1 MTFLSAAAFFLL
13 PLLPAIVLFYM
24 LKLKRRREVVPSTL
38 LWRRSVQDLIANSP
52 FQKLKNNL
60 LMYLQLLILA
70 ALILAL
76 ARPVMRLKREG
87 GTTVVLL
94 MDQTASM
101 KAVEPGGKTRMDLA
115 REAALR
121 AIEQLG
127 SNDEAIVVGFSNRTQ
142 IIQTLTGDRGLL
154 RAAVEGIGAS
164 DSEVNLSETSL
175 ILEGLTTSVNSEA
188 VRTPRDNTRTIV
200 FSDGGLGDVSE
211 KLASVPNLEYVAI
224 GTQGGNLGIIGVD
237 LRESFAGDF
246 EQQVFASIWNS
257 AAEERTAQLELR
269 IGGETVDVKETP
281 VPARGFASVV
291 FTLTGERTGP
301 GEITLP
307 SGGDPFPVDDV
318 ARFVI
323 PPPSRLNILVV
334 SKGNFFLE
342 QALNVD
348 PRVQV
353 SRVLP
358 TDYEALSGNFDLT
371 VFDNCTAGQLGSGMF
386 VFMNALPPA
395 TAIKETGTLNNPS
408 IVDWNRVHPLM
419 RYVNLDRVLVGEAKK
434 LEVPPD
440 MLALVESGET
450 PLMVWSESE
459 TRQILVLAFDI
470 FKSYWPVDVSFPIFM
485 ANLVDVAR
493 RSGRGAQRPS
503 YASGATIPIVAP
515 KDSTSVSVKTP
526 SGNDLKF
533 ELAGASTAYLT
544 ETNEAGFYEVS
555 FPAGEKRTLAVNLF
569 SERESDIE
577 PVPSIT
583 AGSRV
588 ISAQAEAGRTRREI
602 WHWLAAAA
610 FAILALEWYIYCR
623 RAWM

>member
-1 MTFLSAAAFFLL
+1 MTFLSTAAFLLL

-76 ARPVMRLKREG
+76 ARPVMRLRSESG
-87 GTTVVLL
+87 MTVVLL

-101 KAVEPGGKTRMDLA
+101 KALEPGGRTRMDLA

-121 AIEQLG
+121 AVDQLG
-127 SNDEAIVVGFSNRTQ
+127 SNDQAIIVGFSNRTQ

-154 RAAVEGIGAS
+154 RSALAGVAAS
-164 DSEVNLSETSL
+164 DTEVNLSETAL
-175 ILEGLTTSVNSEA
+175 ILEGLTTSVDSEA
-188 VRTPRDNTRTIV
+188 VRTPRSNTRTIL
-200 FSDGGLGDVSE
+200 FSDGGIGDVSE
-211 KLASVPNLEYVAI
+211 RLAAVPNLEYVSI
-224 GTQGGNLGIIGVD
+224 GTQGGNLGIVGVD
-237 LRESFAGDF
+237 VRESFAGDY
-246 EQQVFASIWNS
+246 EQQVFVSVWNS
-257 AAEERTAQLELR
+257 AQEEATAQLELR
-269 IGGETVDVKETP
+269 IEGDAVDVKETK
-281 VPARGFASVV
+281 VPPRGFASVV
-291 FTLTGERTGP
+291 FTLTGERTGR
-301 GEITLP
+301 GEVALP
-307 SGGDPFPVDDV
+307 PHADPFPVDDV

-323 PPPSRLNILVV
+323 PPPARLNILVV

-353 SRVLP
+353 NRIPP
-358 TDYEALSGNFDLT
+358 TDYEALPGTYDLT
-371 VFDNCTAGQLGSGMF
+371 VFDNCTAGRIGAGMF
-386 VFMNALPPA
+386 VFMNSLPPA
-395 TAIKETGTLNNPS
+395 VPIKETSTLRNPS

-419 RYVNLDRVLVGEAKK
+419 RYVNLDRVLIGEARK
-434 LEVPPD
+434 LEAPPE
-440 MLALVESGET
+440 MLALVESSEG
-450 PLMVWSESE
+450 PLMLWSETE
-459 TRQILVLAFDI
+459 TRQVLVIAFDI

-493 RSGRGAQRPS
+493 RSGRGAQRPA
-503 YASGATIPIVAP
+503 YASGSTIPITAPRDTAAVA
-515 KDSTSVSVKTP
+515 VKPP
-526 SGNDLKF
+526 SGDEVVIDF
-533 ELAGASTAYLT
+533 AGAATAYLT
-544 ETNEAGFYEVS
+544 ETSEAGFYEVS
-555 FPAGEKRTLAVNLF
+555 LPNAEKRTIAVNLF
-569 SERESDIE
+569 SDIESDIE
-577 PVPSIT
+577 PVGSIS
-583 AGSRV
+583 AGSRL
-588 ISAQAEAGRTRREI
+588 ITAQPEAGRTRREI

>member
-76 ARPVMRLKREG
+76 ARPVLRLRQEAG
-87 GTTVVLL
+87 LSVVLL
-94 MDQTASM
+94 VDQTASM

-115 REAALR
+115 RDAALR
-121 AIEQLG
+121 AVEQLG
-127 SNDEAIVVGFSNRTQ
+127 SSDEAIVLGFSNRTQ
-142 IIQTLTGDRGLL
+142 IIQTLTGDKGLL
-154 RAAVEGIGAS
+154 RAAIEGIRAS
-164 DSEVNLSETSL
+164 DSEVNLSETAL
-175 ILEGLTTSVNSEA
+175 ILEGLTTSVDSEA
-188 VRTPRDNTRTIV
+188 VRQPRTNTRTILI
-200 FSDGGLGDVSE
+200 SDGGIGDVSE
-211 KLASVPNLEYVAI
+211 KLATIPNIEYVRV
-224 GTQGGNLGIIGVD
+224 GTQGGNLGIVAVD
-237 LRESFAGDF
+237 VRESFAGEF
-246 EQQVFASIWNS
+246 EQQVFVSLWNS
-257 AAEERTAQLELR
+257 ATEERSAQLELR
-269 IGGETVDVKETP
+269 IEGQSVDVKETP
-281 VPARGFASVV
+281 VPARGFASTV
-291 FTLTGERTGP
+291 FTLTGERIGR
-301 GEITLP
+301 GEVSLP
-307 SGGDPFPVDDV
+307 EGGDPFPVDDT

-371 VFDNCTAGQLGSGMF
+371 VFDNCTAGQIGAGMF
-386 VFMNALPPA
+386 VFMNSLPPGF
-395 TAIKETGTLNNPS
+395 AIKESGTLNNPS

-419 RYVNLDRVLVGEAKK
+419 RYVNLDRVLIGEARK
-434 LEVPPD
+434 LEFPAD
-440 MLALVESGET
+440 MLALVESNET
-450 PLMVWSESE
+450 PLVAWSETE
-459 TRQILVLAFDI
+459 TRQVLVLAFDI

-503 YASGATIPIVAP
+503 YASGSTIPIVAP
-515 KDSTSVSVKTP
+515 KDSASVMVRSP
-526 SGNDLKF
+526 SAREMSFD
-533 ELAGASTAYLT
+533 LAGSTTAYLT
-544 ETNEAGFYEVS
+544 ETNEAGFYDVS
-555 FPAGEKRTLAVNLF
+555 FPGGESRTLAVNLF

-577 PVPSIT
+577 PVETIV
-583 AGSRV
+583 AGNRV
-588 ISAQAEAGRTRREI
+588 ISAQSDAGRTRREV

-610 FAILALEWYIYCR
+610 FAILALEWYIYCK